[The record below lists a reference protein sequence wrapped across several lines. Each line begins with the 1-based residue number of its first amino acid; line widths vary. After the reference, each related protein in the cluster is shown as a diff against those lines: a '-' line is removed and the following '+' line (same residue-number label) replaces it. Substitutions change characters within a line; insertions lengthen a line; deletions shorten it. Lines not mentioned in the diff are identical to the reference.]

1 VSDDYTVR
9 SITITEVIDTQGERQ
24 LTIDVEGDPSQWDV
38 LGMLDYAQAAERSN
52 ARWPD
57 DEE

>member
-1 VSDDYTVR
+1 VSDNFTVR
-9 SITITEVIDTQGERQ
+9 SITVTEVIGTHGERQ

-38 LGMLDYAQAAERSN
+38 LGMLDYAQAAERGN
-52 ARWPD
+52 AAWPE